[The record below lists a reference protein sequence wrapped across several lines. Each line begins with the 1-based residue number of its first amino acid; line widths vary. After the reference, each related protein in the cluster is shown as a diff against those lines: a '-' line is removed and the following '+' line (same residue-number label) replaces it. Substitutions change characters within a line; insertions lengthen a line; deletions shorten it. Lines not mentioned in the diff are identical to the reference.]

1 MEVNTNKSQWIELH
15 TTLFGGHQSI
25 QCPRESGTTRI
36 SESREA
42 KLNTNP
48 THGLKRFCSNKS
60 TAKSRCHKNNLDINF
75 LGSDSNEWPTTPP
88 QRSDTVKIDGVWF
101 TIVPQTTDMVQGMRW
116 HRKID
121 GVWFTTVSQS
131 WPNNYCCTPCV
142 LPPQGSMHEKHPRYR
157 HITLGKLPTR
167 LTDYCGGERDRAPYQ
182 SMKSKRPKNNR
193 WKNEEEHNKPQ
204 LDMRPPILVVRRGA
218 VHRKSLCT
226 RNR

>member
-1 MEVNTNKSQWIELH
+1 VNDQIDDHRARSECKPIKVLLTSRTNLVHITSQLWVTHKQMEVNTNKSQWIELH

-101 TIVPQTTDMVQGMRW
+101 TTVPQTTDMVQGMRW
-116 HRKID
+116 HRK
-121 GVWFTTVSQS
+121 
-131 WPNNYCCTPCV
+131 
-142 LPPQGSMHEKHPRYR
+142 
-157 HITLGKLPTR
+157 
-167 LTDYCGGERDRAPYQ
+167 
-182 SMKSKRPKNNR
+182 NR
-193 WKNEEEHNKPQ
+193 WSVIHHSVTDLAQQ
-204 LDMRPPILVVRRGA
+204 LLLYALRVTT
-218 VHRKSLCT
+218 T
-226 RNR
+226 RVDAWETS